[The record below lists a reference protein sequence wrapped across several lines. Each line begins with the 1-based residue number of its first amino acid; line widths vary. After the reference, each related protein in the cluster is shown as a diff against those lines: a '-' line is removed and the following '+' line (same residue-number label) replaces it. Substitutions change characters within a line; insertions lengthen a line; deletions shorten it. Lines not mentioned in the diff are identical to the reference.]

1 MIKLVNSRKGVAP
14 LTVAA
19 FLACMVGAVIF
30 TAYLWQSAVIRVAHA
45 IQIQGVLF
53 ESSKLIVYVQ
63 NVGEGKVTVTN
74 AYIDGDIFDVD
85 SGNSVVNLSNTNV
98 LPEGETAEITI
109 YRAYDR
115 KINIKVVCSDGTVI
129 EGDYKPPLN

>member
-1 MIKLVNSRKGVAP
+1 MIKLVNSRRGVAP

-30 TAYLWQSAVIRVAHA
+30 TAYLWQSVIIRVAHA
-45 IQIQGVLF
+45 IQIQSVLF

-63 NVGEGKVTVTN
+63 NVGEGTVTVTTV
-74 AYIDGDIFDVD
+74 YIDGGKFSVD
-85 SGNSVVNLSNTNV
+85 SGNSVVNLSNTNAV
-98 LPEGETAEITI
+98 PEGKTAEITI
-109 YRAYDR
+109 HRAYDR
-115 KINIKVVCSDGTVI
+115 KINIKVICSDGTVI